1 MSDFKL
7 EVSDL
12 IGLSK
17 PLTKLIDVVSKSCG
31 TVYKPRA
38 MRKEAEAK
46 AYEILVIGRAELALD
61 KERNQLASVSDTSL
75 PVYDPNPMNRAHTRV
90 SFKESQRQSNIEAIA
105 DIASENMPEEIA
117 DEAPNEDWMTRFF
130 NHAQDISDPRMQE
143 LWGKILGGE
152 VASPSSFGLRTL
164 DILRTLSQNEAEM
177 FQLACHLS
185 FHFGAI
191 IKLSD
196 NDKLG
201 LEYEAL
207 LSLRDA
213 GLIHIDDRLSY
224 AFTDLEK
231 NPQGLYF
238 VHIENNGKAIQLS
251 HSSLEAFRFPIYGF
265 TTAGKEL
272 SKLIPKTP
280 NHDYLNAFVKE
291 YKSKSFIIK
300 EMVEASPDV
309 FSFEDYTIA

>member
-164 DILRTLSQNEAEM
+164 DIQLGDAHGKGKSQVKPLPRHA
-177 FQLACHLS
+177 QLAVNLA
-185 FHFGAI
+185 GAT
-191 IKLSD
+191 
-196 NDKLG
+196 
-201 LEYEAL
+201 AL
-207 LSLRDA
+207 F
-213 GLIHIDDRLSY
+213 LIETWNSR
-224 AFTDLEK
+224 
-231 NPQGLYF
+231 G
-238 VHIENNGKAIQLS
+238 
-251 HSSLEAFRFPIYGF
+251 
-265 TTAGKEL
+265 
-272 SKLIPKTP
+272 
-280 NHDYLNAFVKE
+280 
-291 YKSKSFIIK
+291 
-300 EMVEASPDV
+300 
-309 FSFEDYTIA
+309 